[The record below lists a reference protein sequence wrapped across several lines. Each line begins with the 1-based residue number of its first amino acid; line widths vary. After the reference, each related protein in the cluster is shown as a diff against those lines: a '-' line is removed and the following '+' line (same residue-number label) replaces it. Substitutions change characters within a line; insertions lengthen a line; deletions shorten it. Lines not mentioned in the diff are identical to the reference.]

1 MEYREITSF
10 ENMPF
15 LFSRRKAGLLPPR
28 PLRDLCASARKNGDV
43 TARQTIPLQSD
54 NPIFPTRYGML
65 KNRLVTSAL
74 LREKTGTLLPAKRYL
89 YRVTTLFL
97 PHTARDAE
105 KQTYH
110 LRALCEKKQ
119 GCHCLTNDNLY
130 RMTTLFLPH
139 CTRCWK

>member
-43 TARQTIPLQSD
+43 TAWQTIPLQSD